1 LATIEKG
8 LMVDKS
14 VEVKTYPSIEH
25 GALLSVTSIVLH
37 RTDSS
42 TAASVLNA
50 YKSGQKTGA
59 HFLIEKDGKIYQTAS
74 LERICWHV
82 GILQPRCVNESTC
95 DPTELKNIN
104 ALLHQKGLSFSKR
117 ARNVSS
123 HENTKA
129 YPLRY
134 PANSDSVGI
143 EVVGRFLPST
153 KDYEAPTQSQL
164 FQTKWLTQQLVDH
177 YKLKLLSDV
186 YSHGAIAR
194 KEATEGAQLLR
205 YIFTGA

>member
-1 LATIEKG
+1 
-8 LMVDKS
+8 MVDKS

-74 LERICWHV
+74 LEKICWHV

-117 ARNVSS
+117 AKNVSS

-153 KDYEAPTQSQL
+153 KD
-164 FQTKWLTQQLVDH
+164 
-177 YKLKLLSDV
+177 LSLI
-186 YSHGAIAR
+186 HI
-194 KEATEGAQLLR
+194 
-205 YIFTGA
+205 